1 MDNQIVNV
9 LIFKWS
15 LRQKK
20 KMINLKFKK
29 YTQTSLSVKYATISG
44 EMKPDVVPTKLIMP

>member
-1 MDNQIVNV
+1 MNV

-15 LRQKK
+15 LRQK